1 MTEDMTI
8 NELNRATA
16 AVFIA
21 IGASMPKEL
30 SDRISE
36 NILLIAEPMAEDGD
50 ERTADI
56 CRSYARAI
64 SQAHEGDVETTH

>member
-1 MTEDMTI
+1 MNENMTI

-30 SDRISE
+30 AERISE
-36 NILLIAEPMAEDGD
+36 NILLIADPMAEDGD
-50 ERTADI
+50 TRTADI

-64 SQAHEGDVETTH
+64 AQAHDGDVKKTH